1 MVEEDVKAVL
11 SGLLRAADKI
21 AADKLE
27 ELKGVFKLAN
37 VLESDLEDRLRA
49 IAPDVEAAL
58 SRVLDAATAFVTRS
72 APETDYYFRAQIIE
86 NAKHHVGYFAN
97 TGEFRSWVALNM
109 RWSRRGQ
116 LVFAIHGIG
125 KPFNGSL
132 VCAPFLEFKDTDEE
146 GQTRTALVPIAED
159 GFVFFYNEDK
169 ERLLSRFV
177 PWREN
182 VIKVALKELTQ
193 NL

>member
-1 MVEEDVKAVL
+1 M
-11 SGLLRAADKI
+11 
-21 AADKLE
+21 
-27 ELKGVFKLAN
+27 
-37 VLESDLEDRLRA
+37 RA

-58 SRVLDAATAFVTRS
+58 RRVLDAATAFVTRS
-72 APETDYYFRAQIIE
+72 TSESDYYFRAQIIE
-86 NAKHHVGYFAN
+86 NAKHNAKHHVGYFAN
-97 TGEFRSWVALNM
+97 TGEYRSWVALNM
-109 RWSRRGQ
+109 RWLRRGQ

-125 KPFNGSL
+125 RPFNGSL

>member
-1 MVEEDVKAVL
+1 MGSIEH
-11 SGLLRAADKI
+11 
-21 AADKLE
+21 
-27 ELKGVFKLAN
+27 
-37 VLESDLEDRLRA
+37 
-49 IAPDVEAAL
+49 AL
-58 SRVLDAATAFVTRS
+58 VATRPTRIRNSRHR
-72 APETDYYFRAQIIE
+72 
-86 NAKHHVGYFAN
+86 
-97 TGEFRSWVALNM
+97 
-109 RWSRRGQ
+109 
-116 LVFAIHGIG
+116 

>member
-1 MVEEDVKAVL
+1 MQIAQFRKATAISEALLVEEDVKAVL

-86 NAKHHVGYFAN
+86 NAKHCSA
-97 TGEFRSWVALNM
+97 
-109 RWSRRGQ
+109 
-116 LVFAIHGIG
+116 
-125 KPFNGSL
+125 PGSL
-132 VCAPFLEFKDTDEE
+132 DTSLSHAAGLIE
-146 GQTRTALVPIAED
+146 IA
-159 GFVFFYNEDK
+159 
-169 ERLLSRFV
+169 
-177 PWREN
+177 
-182 VIKVALKELTQ
+182 ACHA
-193 NL
+193 